1 MPPADGRRERQAG
14 TIRVS
19 RRGVGP
25 QLDGGAVPAGGAEQ
39 VGGFLAGIGAE
50 APSDDF
56 CHLRFV
62 HLAGVGLNGDFM
74 SWMAAV
80 K

>member
-1 MPPADGRRERQAG
+1 MPPADGRCERQAG
-14 TIRVS
+14 TIPVS
-19 RRGVGP
+19 GPGVGP

-39 VGGFLAGIGAE
+39 VGGFLPAFGAD

-56 CHLRFV
+56 NHLHFV
-62 HLAGVGLNGDFM
+62 RLASAGLNGDFM
-74 SWMAAV
+74 WRPAAV